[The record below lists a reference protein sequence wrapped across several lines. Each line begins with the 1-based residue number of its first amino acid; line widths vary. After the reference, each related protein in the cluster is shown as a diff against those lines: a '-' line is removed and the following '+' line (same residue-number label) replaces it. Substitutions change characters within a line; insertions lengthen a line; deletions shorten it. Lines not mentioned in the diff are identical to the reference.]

1 MSTFDELAGLIEAVL
16 DLDMSVSA
24 QSRFEDLPGWDS
36 VNAMRLI
43 AHIEKDF
50 SVKLPIKD
58 YLNAQTLGDVHGL
71 IVGA

>member
-1 MSTFDELAGLIEAVL
+1 MSTLDELADLIESVL
-16 DLDMSVSA
+16 DLDMNLSA
-24 QSRFEDLPGWDS
+24 QSRFEELPGWDS

-50 SVKLPIKD
+50 GVKLPIKE

-71 IVGA
+71 ITEA